1 MRMQRVLSPALW
13 LLALTLALPSLAA
26 ATPQVYKVDPD
37 HSSVSFTIRHFVS
50 TVPGRFKE
58 FEGTI
63 KYDRQN
69 PAASSVEFT
78 AQAASIDTD
87 NPDRNNHL
95 KSPDFFDVQKFPT
108 LTFTSNSV
116 QAKDANTLNVTGN
129 LTIHGVTKAVT
140 IPVSILGAV
149 KTPKGEKAGFETN
162 FTIDRKDY
170 GVQWNRVLDTGGT
183 MLGNDVK
190 ITISVE
196 ANQQMAPDT
205 MKKGG

>member
-1 MRMQRVLSPALW
+1 MRTKTILPAL
-13 LLALTLALPSLAA
+13 LLSLALPSLAL
-26 ATPQVYKVDPD
+26 ATPQVFKVDPD
-37 HSSVSFTIRHFVS
+37 HSSVGFTIRHFVS

-78 AQAASIDTD
+78 IQAASIDTD
-87 NPDRNNHL
+87 NADRNNHL

-108 LTFTSNSV
+108 LTFTSTAV
-116 QAKDANTLNVTGN
+116 QAKDANTLSVNGN
-129 LTIHGVTKAVT
+129 LTIHGVTKPVT
-140 IPVSILGAV
+140 IPVSFLGTV
-149 KTPKGEKAGFETN
+149 KTPKGDKAGFETA
-162 FTIDRKDY
+162 FTIDRKEY
-170 GVQWNRVLDTGGT
+170 GVQWNRALDTGGT
-183 MLGNDVK
+183 ILGDDVK

-196 ANQQMAPDT
+196 ANQQTVPDT

>member
-1 MRMQRVLSPALW
+1 MRTKTILAPAL
-13 LLALTLALPSLAA
+13 LLSLALPSLAA

-37 HSSVSFTIRHFVS
+37 HSSVGFTIRHFVS

-78 AQAASIDTD
+78 IQAASIDTD
-87 NPDRNNHL
+87 NADRNNHL
-95 KSPDFFDVQKFPT
+95 KSPDFFDVQKYPT
-108 LTFTSNSV
+108 LTFTSTGV
-116 QAKDANTLNVTGN
+116 QAKDANTLNVAGN
-129 LTIHGVTKAVT
+129 LTIHGVTKPVV
-140 IPVSILGAV
+140 IPVAVLGTV
-149 KTPKGEKAGFETN
+149 KTPKGDKAGFETS
-162 FTIDRKDY
+162 FTVDRKIY
-170 GVQWNRVLDTGGT
+170 GVQWNRALDTGGT
-183 MLGNDVK
+183 ILGDDVK

-196 ANQQMAPDT
+196 ANQQTVPDT

>member
-1 MRMQRVLSPALW
+1 
-13 LLALTLALPSLAA
+13 
-26 ATPQVYKVDPD
+26 
-37 HSSVSFTIRHFVS
+37 
-50 TVPGRFKE
+50 VPGRFKD

-69 PAASSVEFT
+69 PPASTVEFT

-87 NPDRNNHL
+87 NADRNNHL
-95 KSPDFFDVQKFPT
+95 KSPDFFDAQKFPT
-108 LTFTSNSV
+108 LTFTSTSV

-129 LTIHGVTKAVT
+129 MTIHGVTKTIT
-140 IPVSILGAV
+140 IPVSVLGTV
-149 KTPKGEKAGFETN
+149 KTPKGEKAGFEAD

-190 ITISVE
+190 ISVSVE
-196 ANQQMAPDT
+196 ANQQTVPDT